1 VSYEAVI
8 GLEVHAQ
15 LRTRSKMFC
24 ACPTDFG
31 AAPNSQV
38 CPVCLGHPGVL
49 PVANRRAVEL
59 AVRFAGAVGARVN
72 PVSTWARK
80 NYFYPDLPKGY
91 QITQYE
97 RPLAEGGAVRI
108 ASEGETREIPLVRLH
123 LEEDAG
129 RSRHPER
136 PGETRTL
143 VDLNRCGV
151 PLIEIVSAPALRTP
165 AEAHAYL
172 AEMRL
177 ILRYCGV
184 CDGDMEKGSLRCDAN
199 VSVRPRGT
207 GALGA
212 KTEVKNLNSL
222 RAVERALAA
231 EIARQSALLA
241 AGGAPETATAL
252 WDPARGETRVMRTKE
267 EAPDYRYFPEPDLP
281 PLACDPAWIAS
292 IRDRLPELPGARR
305 ERLMAR
311 YGLRPYDAAVL
322 TADPELGAYFERVAE
337 RVGDASA
344 AAGFVTSALVGAL
357 RDCGRGIGDC
367 PIAPEALAPLLER
380 IAAGKLSHTLAKQVL
395 DAMLATGQ
403 SAETIVRERGWE
415 QVDDAGAIAAWVAA
429 AIAAHPAEAAAY
441 RAGKTALLGF
451 FVGAALRLSGGRAH
465 PQRVQAAA
473 RRALESEAGSSSGGG
488 SQ

>member
-1 VSYEAVI
+1 MSYEAVI
-8 GLEVHAQ
+8 GLELHAQ

-24 ACPTDFG
+24 ACSTAFG
-31 AAPNSQV
+31 AAPNTQV

-49 PVANRRAVEL
+49 PVANRQAVEL
-59 AVRFAGAVGARVN
+59 AVRFSCAVGARVN

-97 RPLAEGGAVRI
+97 RPLAAGGALSVT
-108 ASEGETREIPLVRLH
+108 SEGVTREIPLVRLH

-151 PLIEIVSAPALRTP
+151 PLLEIVSAPALRTP
-165 AEAHAYL
+165 AEAHACL

-199 VSVRPRGT
+199 VSVRRRGA
-207 GALGA
+207 GELGE

-222 RAVERALAA
+222 RSVERALAA

-241 AGGAPETATAL
+241 AGGVPETATAL
-252 WDPARGETRVMRTKE
+252 WDAARGETRVMRTKE

-281 PLACDPAWIAS
+281 PLVLDDAWIAA
-292 IRDRLPELPGARR
+292 IRDRLPELPAARR

-311 YGLRPYDAAVL
+311 WGLRSYDAAVL

-337 RVGDASA
+337 RVGDAPA

-357 RDCGRGIGDC
+357 RNRGREIADC
-367 PIAPEALAPLLER
+367 PVAPEALAPLLER
-380 IAAGKLSHTLAKQVL
+380 ITAGQLSHTLAKQAL
-395 DAMLATGQ
+395 EAMLETGQ
-403 SAETIVRERGWE
+403 PAETILHERGWE
-415 QVDDAGAIAAWVAA
+415 QVDDAAAIAAWVAA

-441 RAGKTALLGF
+441 RAGKTALLGL

-465 PQRVQAAA
+465 PRRLQEAV
-473 RRALESEAGSSSGGG
+473 RRALASRE
-488 SQ
+488 